1 MTRYLV
7 CNHPT
12 LIFAFKLKKKDN
24 RGKRNRKYD
33 GSTKGKGRL
42 KVRRKSKENGSKK
55 EKGGWKLG

>member
-1 MTRYLV
+1 MPL
-7 CNHPT
+7 N
-12 LIFAFKLKKKDN
+12 KKKKDN